1 MTEIEFENNDF
12 SSVMLNRHSVRHFDK
27 SCKIDRSVLTEMVK
41 EATTAPSS
49 CNLQAWHFVVVDTDE
64 GKEKLRKIFM
74 PFNHPQL
81 DTCSAMVVLFGDTDA
96 FKKYRDLWQGMYE
109 EKKITK
115 ERLETILGT
124 FLPIYE
130 KADRTLLTAD
140 AMVDASLAAMQFML
154 DARARGFATNPIA
167 GYDATKMALAMGLD
181 PVRYVPVM
189 AIAIGKPNESKQEL
203 VSTRYDVKDVLEFR

>member
-96 FKKYRDLWQGMYE
+96 FKKYRDYGKECM
-109 EKKITK
+109 KKRK
-115 ERLETILGT
+115 
-124 FLPIYE
+124 LP
-130 KADRTLLTAD
+130 K
-140 AMVDASLAAMQFML
+140 
-154 DARARGFATNPIA
+154 N
-167 GYDATKMALAMGLD
+167 
-181 PVRYVPVM
+181 
-189 AIAIGKPNESKQEL
+189 
-203 VSTRYDVKDVLEFR
+203 VLKLF